1 MKVTS
6 EFFRN
11 CVGAPSIMMALRFI
25 RTISLACLLL
35 FLACQYLPSMVLA
48 QSSPAPN
55 SAATAPVD
63 STRAGTTGQTE
74 RISIRIEF
82 PLVEPM
88 FDIFYPREEPRIE
101 ADAIAPITNPLLE
114 LPPTPEKLPQGVS
127 PQAEEHRASH
137 IAKPQILLDRL
148 RE

>member
-1 MKVTS
+1 MVTPW
-6 EFFRN
+6 R
-11 CVGAPSIMMALRFI
+11 LI
-25 RTISLACLLL
+25 RPTGLACLLL
-35 FLACQYLPSMVLA
+35 FLVMLNLPTPVLA
-48 QSSPAPN
+48 QPPERLGLPPSQAPN
-55 SAATAPVD
+55 AVSTTRVD
-63 STRAGTTGQTE
+63 SNKTGTAGSLSPLTGQTE

-114 LPPTPEKLPQGVS
+114 LPPSPEKLPQGVS
-127 PQAEEHRASH
+127 PQAEEQRASR

>member
-1 MKVTS
+1 MIIS
-6 EFFRN
+6 
-11 CVGAPSIMMALRFI
+11 LRLI
-25 RTISLACLLL
+25 KLTGLACLLL
-35 FLACQYLPSMVLA
+35 FLVMQNLPTPVLA
-48 QSSPAPN
+48 QPPQTPN
-55 SAATAPVD
+55 TAAQGLTPGTTAVD
-63 STRAGTTGQTE
+63 STQAGTAAQTE

-88 FDIFYPREEPRIE
+88 FDIFYPREEPQIE

-114 LPPTPEKLPQGVS
+114 LPPTPEKLPQ
-127 PQAEEHRASH
+127 EEHRASR